1 MRKTILFLALLS
13 FSACGGN
20 PSDPGVIVA
29 SCSGVPILTPSQIE
43 LVKAEFP
50 RFQPELYCAG
60 TNPREVFNLR
70 PDNYSPARF
79 FGNNRP
85 STDQVTPLGI
95 RFRSNGFDAED
106 IPVALPRQINY
117 FDIIGQP
124 FSRQL
129 PADENGRLI
138 RVTAPEIDR
147 TFLAVREHLR
157 VQFPQF
163 PEMQQVSP
171 ASLTVRF
178 QAAVFYVEPNDVWA
192 GGVTSKDGKIVEVAV
207 FHLSPRE
214 QIPISWRGISGVSNS
229 WLFHE
234 IRNAIFVQSGH
245 PELGS

>member
-1 MRKTILFLALLS
+1 MRTRILLLVLLTL
-13 FSACGGN
+13 SACGGN
-20 PSDPGVIVA
+20 LGDAGVVVA
-29 SCSGVPILTPSQIE
+29 SCAGVPILTPNQIE
-43 LVKAEFP
+43 LVRTKFS

-60 TNPREVFNLR
+60 TNPQEVFRLR
-70 PDNYSPARF
+70 PDNYTPARF

-85 STDQVTPLGI
+85 STTQVSPLGI
-95 RFRSNGFDAED
+95 QFQANGFDADD
-106 IPVALPRQINY
+106 IPVALPQTINY
-117 FDIIGQP
+117 FDIVGQP
-124 FSRQL
+124 FARQL
-129 PADENGRLI
+129 PTAEGARLI
-138 RVTAPEIDR
+138 RVTGDEID
-147 TFLAVREHLR
+147 TIFLSVKDYLR
-157 VQFPQF
+157 VQYPQY
-163 PEMQQVSP
+163 PEMQQVP
-171 ASLTVRF
+171 PTSLTVRF